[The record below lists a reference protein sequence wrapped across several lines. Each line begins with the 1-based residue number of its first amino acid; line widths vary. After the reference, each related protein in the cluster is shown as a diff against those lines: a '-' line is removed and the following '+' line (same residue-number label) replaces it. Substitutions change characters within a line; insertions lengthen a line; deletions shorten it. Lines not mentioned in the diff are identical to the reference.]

1 MLSRQKK
8 LPEEELMLVRNLL
21 GALEPFFQLKGTLP
35 TRCIQAFLLVAEEE
49 GLSVNEYARRANMS
63 MSTMSRNL
71 LDIGERNRH
80 MEKGF
85 GLVASRNNPMNLR
98 EKEYYLTDTGRALL
112 HSITRQLKKRG

>member
-35 TRCIQAFLLVAEEE
+35 PRCIQAFLLVAEEE

-71 LDIGERNRH
+71 LDIGERNPH

-85 GLVASRNNPMNLR
+85 GLVPGQAGHRARELR
-98 EKEYYLTDTGRALL
+98 
-112 HSITRQLKKRG
+112 